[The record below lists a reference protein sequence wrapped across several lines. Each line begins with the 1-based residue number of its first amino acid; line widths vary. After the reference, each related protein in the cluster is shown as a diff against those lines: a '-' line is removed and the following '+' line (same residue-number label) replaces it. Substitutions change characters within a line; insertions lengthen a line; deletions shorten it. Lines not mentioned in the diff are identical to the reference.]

1 MLSDRPDEPHSSE
14 PEIRLQVNSG
24 PYPERVLEFQLPSR
38 DDDGDDDDDDDDD
51 DRGFTHIV
59 C

>member
-38 DDDGDDDDDDDDD
+38 DDDGDDDDDD
-51 DRGFTHIV
+51 RGFTHIV